1 MFVIYYRCH
10 FFILNLSSPIM
21 AQLHASYMVLFVH
34 QLGRQNLPQLVE
46 DSKHSYFSSSEAS
59 CFISSNV
66 LS

>member
-1 MFVIYYRCH
+1 
-10 FFILNLSSPIM
+10 M

-34 QLGRQNLPQLVE
+34 QLGRQNLPQVVADFKL
-46 DSKHSYFSSSEAS
+46 YYYSSSEAS